1 MYMFFVVMF
10 FGNFQYRKSHI
21 KMQIMQMQME
31 INYSIL
37 LYSFQQPTGSILL
50 QTRGTDRNGV
60 LKMVIYQ
67 YVNAEE
73 SYVT

>member
-1 MYMFFVVMF
+1 
-10 FGNFQYRKSHI
+10 
-21 KMQIMQMQME
+21 MQMQME
-31 INYSIL
+31 INYSTF
-37 LYSFQQPTGSILL
+37 LYSFQQPTRSILL
-50 QTRGTDRNGV
+50 QTRGTNRNGV

>member
-1 MYMFFVVMF
+1 
-10 FGNFQYRKSHI
+10 
-21 KMQIMQMQME
+21 MQIMQMQME
-31 INYSIL
+31 INYSTF

-50 QTRGTDRNGV
+50 QTRGTNRNGV